1 MYKKRKLER
10 AFARYAGRHFNGKG
24 YCDIFS
30 IEYNFI
36 EGESNPYTRVLMT
49 ISGRC
54 GIEGGSNKNFEIKT
68 YEVNANASFLAGIL
82 STKL

>member
-1 MYKKRKLER
+1 MYKKQKLER

-24 YCDIFS
+24 YCNIFS

-49 ISGRC
+49 INGRC
-54 GIEGGSNKNFEIKT
+54 GIKGGSNKNFEIKT
-68 YEVNANASFLAGIL
+68 YEVNAKASFLAGIL